1 MTSELPPRMRASS
14 TLRPALVL
22 ALVAIALRLLLI
34 CAPGPEVAPAW
45 VYPEEQHR
53 GNIAQEV
60 LRGPL
65 LDIQDYHHA
74 HNVGGSLVIGLLAV
88 PFVAVLGDSV
98 LAVRLPTVLMH
109 ATAVFL
115 LFRLLARWR
124 SRRAAWIGASFFA
137 IAPPGYAVLSVT
149 AWGTHLENNTFV
161 LAALWVFL
169 DLQERLRSGES
180 VRARGFLLG
189 LLSGFACYFGYSFA
203 VALLVLA
210 IVAFLRDRL
219 FFARVWFAWALLGGV
234 IGFLPWLRYNLQ
246 HKFAALSI
254 YDRTLTQGNA
264 WSHAGEAL
272 EKLGSLVAQ
281 YLPDALFFRD
291 AQGWK
296 LHWLGPVVA
305 WSTCA
310 ALLLTAW
317 SARHS
322 MAASIARVFRRSAP
336 PIALDLG
343 FVSVLYAAVFCGAF
357 AFTTLTASSMQ
368 VDIAHAGR
376 YVAPLVPFLCIAV
389 GIALDAL
396 WDGATLGR
404 WLARAAAVALPAAC
418 LVAFA
423 TLVAWNDWGSG
434 WRLPGSSDEEFARWF
449 AWRYKTDRVRLE
461 RLIDGLEKK
470 RDEEVRDGTLFVVA
484 ENLKSRL
491 MIIPPGDARRGAFRE
506 TCAQT
511 LAFLRQRV
519 PERYRLY
526 FEEPW
531 PGEVPYAWSQRE
543 EFRRAY
549 AEQHAATKPR

>member
-1 MTSELPPRMRASS
+1 MTSELPPSATANS
-14 TLRPALVL
+14 TLRL
-22 ALVAIALRLLLI
+22 ALLLALAAFLLRLVLI
-34 CAPGPEVAPAW
+34 CAPGPEVAPLW

-98 LAVRLPTVLMH
+98 LAVRLPTVLLH
-109 ATAVFL
+109 TTAVFL
-115 LFRLLARWR
+115 LFLLLARWR
-124 SRRAAWIGASFFA
+124 SRRAAWIGASLFA
-137 IAPPGYAVLSVT
+137 VAPPGYAVLSVT
-149 AWGTHLENNTFV
+149 AWGTHLENNTLV
-161 LAALWVFL
+161 LAALWIFL
-169 DLQERLRSGES
+169 DLQQRLERGES
-180 VRARGFLLG
+180 VRARAFVLG
-189 LLSGFACYFGYSFA
+189 LVSGFACYFGYSFA

-210 IVAFLRDRL
+210 IFAFLRDRV
-219 FFARVWFAWALLGGV
+219 FFARVWFAWALLGGA

-246 HKFAALSI
+246 HNFAALSI

-264 WSHAGEAL
+264 WSRAEDAL
-272 EKLGSLVAQ
+272 AKLGSLFSR

-291 AQGWK
+291 AQSLS
-296 LHWLGPVVA
+296 LHWLGPVVS
-305 WSTCA
+305 WSLCA
-310 ALLLTAW
+310 ALLVTAW
-317 SARHS
+317 SARRS
-322 MAASIARVFRRSAP
+322 IRASIARVFRRSAP

-343 FVSVLYAAVFCGAF
+343 LVSVLYAAVFCGAF
-357 AFTTLTASSMQ
+357 AFTTLTALAMQ

-376 YVAPLVPFLCIAV
+376 YVAPLIPFLCIAF
-389 GIALDAL
+389 GIALDGL
-396 WDGATLGR
+396 RDGAGVVR
-404 WLARAAAVALPAAC
+404 WAARALSVALPTAC
-418 LVAFA
+418 LVGFA

-461 RLIDGLEKK
+461 RLVDGLERK

-491 MIIPPGDARRGAFRE
+491 MIIPPGDPRRGAFRE
-506 TCAQT
+506 TCART

-549 AEQHAATKPR
+549 AERHAPTSPR